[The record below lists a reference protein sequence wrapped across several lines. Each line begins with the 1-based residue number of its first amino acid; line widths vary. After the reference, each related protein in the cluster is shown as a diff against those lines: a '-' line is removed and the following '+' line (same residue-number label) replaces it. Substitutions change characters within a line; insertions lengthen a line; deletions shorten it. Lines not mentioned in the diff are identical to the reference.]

1 MEIVVGPDMMADA
14 WQGLRNTSLNLL
26 ILTKLVGSPNICDVS
41 VLTLPFCHSV
51 TLFKSFIYNNP
62 RLPLWSEKVGLVL

>member
-1 MEIVVGPDMMADA
+1 MGPDMMADA

-41 VLTLPFCHSV
+41 ESETSV
-51 TLFKSFIYNNP
+51 GCFYVS
-62 RLPLWSEKVGLVL
+62 PLWQIIALHVL